1 MGSSPAAGAID
12 FFSENAM
19 TKRNA
24 PVVVGIGEL
33 LWDMLPG
40 GKRAGGAPVNF
51 VYHAAQN
58 GAEGYAISAVGND
71 GFGREI
77 IAELDKKNI
86 LHIVERSDYPT
97 GYVDVTLENGIPSYT
112 IVENVAWDH
121 IPFTVRAQNV
131 LHRADAV
138 CFGTLALRHKESRQ
152 NILKLIDESNPAA
165 LKFFDINLRRRYYSR
180 ELVEELLQKSS
191 VFKINDEEILTVRSL
206 FGLDGN
212 DEEVCRLL
220 LKKYNLRY
228 LIFTAGEKYSII
240 YTANETSYLETPQV
254 KVTDTVGAGDAFSGT
269 FICGILKGKSLREA
283 HQNAADV
290 AAYVCTQHGAWP
302 DYSPELKIKIS

>member
-1 MGSSPAAGAID
+1 M
-12 FFSENAM
+12 ENM
-19 TKRNA
+19 NDKM
-24 PVVVGIGEL
+24 VIGIGEFLFDL
-33 LWDMLPG
+33 LPA
-40 GKRAGGAPVNF
+40 GKQAGGAPVNF
-51 VYHAAQN
+51 AYNAA
-58 GAEGYAISAVGND
+58 GSGVRAYAISAVGND
-71 GFGREI
+71 ALGEELVG
-77 IAELDKKNI
+77 IATDRGIRLI
-86 LHIVERSDYPT
+86 APVVEHPT
-97 GYVDVTLENGIPSYT
+97 GTVDVSLDENGVPTFT
-112 IVENVAWDH
+112 IRENAAWDY
-121 IPFTVRAQNV
+121 IPCTQEMETLAAD
-131 LHRADAV
+131 ADAV
-138 CFGTLALRHKESRQ
+138 CFGTLALRQKESRQ

-165 LKFFDINLRRRYYSR
+165 LKFFDINLRRGYYSR

-254 KVTDTVGAGDAFSGT
+254 KVADTVGAGDAFSGT

-302 DYSPELKIKIS
+302 DYPPELKIKIS